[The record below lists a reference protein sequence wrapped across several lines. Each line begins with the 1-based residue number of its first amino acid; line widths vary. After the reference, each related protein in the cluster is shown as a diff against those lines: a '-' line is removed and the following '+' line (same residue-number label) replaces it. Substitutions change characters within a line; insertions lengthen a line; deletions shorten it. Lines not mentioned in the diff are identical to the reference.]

1 MADMEDLFG
10 SDADSDAERK
20 GGVDWASREGR
31 VAGPL
36 RPDPARSA
44 VPGLRA
50 PRRYVPV
57 VALPPLLPQRPLR
70 SWRCQ
75 PPSAVPAF
83 PQRAGV
89 GGGVAHVECAPRDP
103 GSAWS
108 KRGAGQGWRHGA
120 LGSCSDLSGAGLR
133 RGRAVCERV
142 EIRCS
147 GAGGMGGR
155 MDGGTDGALLNE
167 TRQTVE

>member
-36 RPDPARSA
+36 RPDPARRA

-70 SWRCQ
+70 CGRCQ
-75 PPSAVPAF
+75 PPSAVPAS
-83 PQRAGV
+83 PRGASLPPAGGRGRA
-89 GGGVAHVECAPRDP
+89 HLECAPRDP
-103 GSAWS
+103 GGAW
-108 KRGAGQGWRHGA
+108 KERGAGQGWRHGA
-120 LGSCSDLSGAGLR
+120 LGSCSDLSGAGSR
-133 RGRAVCERV
+133 REGLFVNAWRLGVQEQERWV
-142 EIRCS
+142 GEWT
-147 GAGGMGGR
+147 GGPM
-155 MDGGTDGALLNE
+155 
-167 TRQTVE
+167 VPS